1 MSKASKEALEVL
13 PENTTECPFVPL
25 FAGSKRKLESDDT
38 NGSFFWGEDAKR
50 AKVKEPRAG
59 YVCRKC
65 NIPGHYA
72 SDCPKPSGPPG
83 SYVCKIC
90 NQPGHFIQHCPEAA
104 NRNGPKCK
112 FCKYTYLK
120 TTFFSNN
127 NILVDSCWF
136 CLSNPKVEKHLIVS
150 IGTEMYM
157 TIAKGPIISSK
168 DTESKVPGSGHILL
182 IPITHHS
189 TFGKI
194 PMESQVEVVAEMEK
208 YKNGLKRLFDK
219 YDQDL
224 VSFEVSREPFR
235 GLAHAHVQ
243 VVAVPK
249 SKSDQVEKVAR
260 EQGQLAG
267 MNFID
272 QVPVSY
278 IMKNNCFFLLTLIY
292 LQQNPDIPYFKMEL
306 PNGKSLVHL
315 LGPKE
320 RFNLQFGRYVY
331 ICSFNRRKKK
341 TPPNSSLYFLF

>member
-278 IMKNNCFFLLTLIY
+278 IMKNNCFFFVNFDLSTA
-292 LQQNPDIPYFKMEL
+292 
-306 PNGKSLVHL
+306 KS
-315 LGPKE
+315 
-320 RFNLQFGRYVY
+320 RY
-331 ICSFNRRKKK
+331 
-341 TPPNSSLYFLF
+341 SLF